1 MIKLIV
7 AMDPNQLIGKNNQ
20 LPWNIKED
28 LTHFKETTTG
38 HAVVMGRK
46 TFDSIG
52 RPLPNR
58 VNYILT
64 RDAGFGDAHP
74 DVKAVSNIN
83 QLIKEY
89 KDSAQTL
96 FVIGGEQVYGLFLDH
111 CDELIVSH
119 ILSFH
124 YGDTYFPEFLNKFK
138 SYKIVPNKGFNVV
151 HYRRIKNV

>member
-38 HAVVMGRK
+38 HAIVMGRK
-46 TFDSIG
+46 TFESIG

-58 VNYILT
+58 INYILT
-64 RDAGFGDAHP
+64 RDKSYKQEHA
-74 DVKAVSNIN
+74 DVKVIYDIN
-83 QLIKEY
+83 ELLKQY
-89 KDSAQTL
+89 KGSEKTL
-96 FVIGGEQVYGLFLDH
+96 FVIGGEQVYSLFLEH

-119 ILSFH
+119 ILNFY
-124 YGDTYFPEFLNKFK
+124 YGDTYFPEFLDKFE
-138 SYKIVPNKGFNVV
+138 SYKIIPNKGFNVV
-151 HYRRIKNV
+151 HYRRIK

>member
-38 HAVVMGRK
+38 HAIVMGRK
-46 TFDSIG
+46 TFESIG

-58 VNYILT
+58 INYILT
-64 RDAGFGDAHP
+64 RDKSYKLDHA
-74 DVKAVSNIN
+74 DVKVIYDIN
-83 QLIKEY
+83 ELLGQY
-89 KDSAQTL
+89 KGSEKTL
-96 FVIGGEQVYGLFLDH
+96 FVIGGEQVYSLFLEH

-119 ILSFH
+119 ILNFY
-124 YGDTYFPEFLNKFK
+124 YGDTYFPEFLDKFE
-138 SYKIVPNKGFNVV
+138 SYKIIPNKGFNVV
-151 HYRRIKNV
+151 HYRRIK